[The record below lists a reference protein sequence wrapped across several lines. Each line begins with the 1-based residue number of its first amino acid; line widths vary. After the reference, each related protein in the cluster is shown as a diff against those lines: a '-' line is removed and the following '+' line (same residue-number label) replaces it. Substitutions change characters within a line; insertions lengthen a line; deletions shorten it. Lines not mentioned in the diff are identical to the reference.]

1 MPAPRMQTSKRVS
14 DGLAKEAEAAEGAG
28 VETMVVIVEGVQLVC
43 PQVS

>member
-14 DGLAKEAEAAEGAG
+14 DGLAKGAAAVEGAE
-28 VETMVVIVEGVQLVC
+28 VETMMDIVEGVQLVC